1 MLRRKG
7 AEVVEPTTPQWP
19 TDPATGLPDRS
30 NLEGWLTSAARTAQ
44 ANSSRVALIFL
55 ELGNFSDVSDT
66 YGPEV
71 ADQVLGT
78 VGQKVMSALDPSQAL
93 CRYYGAELIVIFPNV
108 NSVDRARDLAGILL
122 DALSEPVPIGPG
134 QVTTTCA
141 AGVALSDTGYAD
153 HHEWLQDAHEALTE
167 ARREGHLAVVVHDEA
182 TRNRVDVRITQERVL
197 KGWKQNE
204 FYVMYQPIVRASD
217 QSIAGFEALLRWRD
231 PGASGTFISPA
242 HFVFLLER
250 LGLMVPVGA
259 WILKEAC
266 HQVKQ
271 WNDRFADR
279 DPMFVSVNLGA
290 RQIAQQAFAN
300 TVVAALDDAG
310 LAPEL
315 LVLDVTEDC
324 LRFNKG
330 TTWNSLR
337 SVKYLGVRIG
347 LDDFGIGEVGL
358 NYLRDLQLDFVSIHR
373 SFMEGVGHLK
383 EDTAIIEAVI
393 RLGEQLGIGT
403 IAEGIET
410 FEQDTLARGMG
421 PDYLQGFFYGRPELP
436 ENTLEVLEAGPTIV
450 GSEDWKMAAS
460 MPEGDEYV
468 SFEFPPDDAAG
479 NAPDNAPGQDR
490 AAE

>member
-7 AEVVEPTTPQWP
+7 AEVVEPTAPQVP

-30 NLEGWLTSAARTAQ
+30 NLDGWLAAAARAAQ
-44 ANSSRVALIFL
+44 ADSSRVALIFL
-55 ELGNFSDVSDT
+55 ELGNFTDVSDT
-66 YGPEV
+66 YGPDV
-71 ADQVLGT
+71 ADQVLGA
-78 VGQKVMSALDPSQAL
+78 VGTRVMEALDPSQSL
-93 CRYYGAELIVIFPNV
+93 CRYYGAELVVLFPNV
-108 NSVDRARDLAGILL
+108 NSVDRARDLAAVLL
-122 DALSEPVPIGPG
+122 GALSEPVAVGPG

-197 KGWKQNE
+197 KGWKQQE
-204 FYVMYQPIVRASD
+204 FYVMYQPIVRAAD

-266 HQVKQ
+266 DQIKK
-271 WNDRFADR
+271 WNTHFSDRE
-279 DPMFVSVNLGA
+279 PMFVSVNLGA
-290 RQIAQQAFAN
+290 RQIAQEAFAN
-300 TVVAALDDAG
+300 TVVAALDESG
-310 LAPEL
+310 LPPEL

-383 EDTAIIEAVI
+383 EDTAIVEAVVQ
-393 RLGEQLGIGT
+393 LGRQLGIGT

-410 FEQDTLARGMG
+410 FDQDELAKRMG

-436 ENTLEVLEAGPTIV
+436 ETTQTLLEAGATIE
-450 GSEDWKMAAS
+450 GSEDWKMATS
-460 MPEGDEYV
+460 MPEGEEYV
-468 SFEFPPDDAAG
+468 SFEFPPDDAPDAPTENSAG
-479 NAPDNAPGQDR
+479 NS
-490 AAE
+490 